1 MVFRLLFPYLFLAV
15 IILCYL
21 FYRRM
26 KLGVVL
32 LKVDRVLFARYN
44 NDSLL
49 LIIIITVASYF
60 LMRYELRSGLNSPET
75 LILGPYTYAFF
86 YIALIAAVIVREV
99 EQPTL
104 REKGIAS
111 SRGFWLWR
119 EIEAVRWAKNVMT
132 LNISRGGKK
141 RAEIWEINPAK
152 KKELDLILKKMV
164 TKPSGKSKKKD

>member
-1 MVFRLLFPYLFLAV
+1 LVFRFLFPYLFLLV

-26 KLGVVL
+26 KLGLVL
-32 LKVDRVLFARYN
+32 LKVDRALFTRYN

-49 LIIIITVASYF
+49 LIVIITVASYF
-60 LMRYELRSGLNSPET
+60 LMRYELQSGLNSPET

-86 YIALIAAVIVREV
+86 YIALIAAVIAREV
-99 EQPTL
+99 EQPAL

-119 EIEAVRWAKNVMT
+119 EVESVRWTKNVVT
-132 LNISRGGKK
+132 LSINRGGKK
-141 RAEIWEINPAK
+141 RAEIWEISPAK

-164 TKPSGKSKKKD
+164 TRPSGNRKKKV